1 MGRKI
6 KYIALYVLCTAL
18 LSQCKKPGCFKDAGG
33 IILQQ
38 RLAKPFNRID
48 ITGNINLVLT
58 QDTTE
63 KISVEGGE
71 DILANIVTEITD
83 NVLTIKNTT
92 TCKWL
97 REPSEKI
104 TVYLSFR
111 DLVRLNYNGSGNV
124 TSTKKIMA
132 DGITFYTD
140 RGAGNIDI
148 DLEAKR
154 VYAYIYTDAT
164 DMVFRGRSDSCYVY
178 TGERGTI
185 DFKNFIVKHQQVG
198 YGSIRDGYVHAT
210 ESLNVI
216 MYFKG
221 RLFYK
226 GAPLRITTDY
236 QSTGTIIPMP

>member
-6 KYIALYVLCTAL
+6 KYIALYVLCATI
-18 LSQCKKPGCFKDAGG
+18 LSQCKKPGCIKGEG
-33 IILQQ
+33 SIILQQ
-38 RLAKPFNRID
+38 RPAKSFNRID

-58 QDTTE
+58 QDTVE
-63 KISVEGGE
+63 KISIEGGE
-71 DILANIVTEITD
+71 GIIANVSTEIKD

-97 REPSEKI
+97 RHPSEKI
-104 TVYLSFR
+104 IIYLSVR
-111 DLVRLNYNGSGNV
+111 DLVRLNYNGSGSV
-124 TSTKKIMA
+124 TSTNKIIA

-164 DMVFRGRSDSCYVY
+164 DMIFRGKSDSCYVY

-185 DFKNFIVKHQQVG
+185 DFRNFIVKHQQVG

-221 RLFYK
+221 TLFYR
-226 GAPLRITTDY
+226 GAPSRITTEY
-236 QSTGTIIPMP
+236 QSTGAIIPIP